1 MSNLRLAF
9 LLPLFAGLVA
19 CSSGDS
25 GGGDDPAPDPTP
37 GDGGTDQA
45 PIALDFTSEPSGN
58 PIEDLRWTY
67 KLSTSALLSQF
78 ITFELIN
85 APTGMK
91 IVTNDEGKPEVRWT
105 PTDEHGDEVTVTVRA
120 TYDDG
125 TDVLTR
131 EQTFVLQVEHV
142 NDKPLIISTAP
153 ASAILGGWFNY
164 QVEVADSDDENNG
177 TDITFSAS
185 LPFVL
190 EASRDKYKL
199 EVSPTGL
206 VSLFIPQD
214 FLNDIDTDKLGIEKV
229 LVVSVSVTDGE
240 EDWRSLLNVPS
251 RQQWNL
257 LVVDGNL
264 PPEIISEPV
273 TTATEDVQYQ
283 YRVQARDIAGQNDLG
298 FDIDD
303 DLSFTLTDAPQDMT
317 ISATGLIEWVPAK
330 QGAEP
335 YSENVTVMVT
345 DGGEDGAQPAIQSFI
360 IDVTPVN
367 DAPVLDGTPV
377 SFVDAGA
384 TYSYQLEVSDPDDEN
399 NGTDLNF
406 TLTSAPAG
414 MTVSETGLILWTPDV
429 QTGIFPVEVVVNDEG
444 EDGASLSWTVE
455 VRPTENAAPV
465 ISQDSAAIAT
475 SEDANGS
482 TLLTASDANGDSLNW
497 SISSEAGSG
506 TATVVDGTVSYTP
519 DLNFNGNDSF
529 TVEVTDGSLS
539 DTIVVDVSV
548 SAVNDKP
555 EIVSERPTTA
565 TRGAW
570 FEYQIEV
577 NDPDDENNG
586 SDLIFT
592 ASLPLVSNANKEQ
605 YSLTVSN
612 DGLVRLFVPSSYSF
626 NILQVRVVVTDGEE
640 DWKTAFVTAPSQS
653 WALTIVEVN
662 TNTAPVITSSPVT
675 VATEDALYNYQVVAE
690 DNVGETEA
698 GDPIPD
704 ELTYSL
710 VDAPEGMTISD
721 IGLIEWTPTENGPE
735 SYSVDVTVGVADGGE
750 NDVEP
755 VEQAFSI
762 DVTPVNDAPSID
774 VTPLGL
780 AVVGEAY
787 SYQLQVTDVDDANNG
802 TDLTFSL
809 LSAPVGMTVSSTG
822 LIEWTPNIVN
832 TSVSAEVQV
841 ADNGEDGAAPASV
854 SWTINVRPDNY
865 APEITQG
872 ESVELTTNEDTLVS
886 TTLSATDADLDDLA
900 WSVLTAATNGV
911 ASVNTQGVVEYTP
924 NSDFNSTD
932 TFEITVTD
940 GSLSDAIEVNVT
952 VNAVND
958 APVIISEAVTA
969 ATEAQNY
976 TYTATATDV
985 ENDVLVWSLAASPEG
1000 MTIDSAS
1007 GEISW
1012 TPAGDNA
1019 SEAITVVVDDGT
1031 DTTEQ
1036 SFVVA
1041 VSLIND
1047 APVITEGDSIE
1058 LSANE
1063 ETATTLELNATDIDS
1078 PAANL
1083 VWSIETQASSGVA
1096 VISGSGETQVATYT
1110 PSADFT
1116 GSDTFVVTITDGDL
1130 SDSITVNVTV
1140 ADINDAPVITE
1151 GTTVALVTTEDIAT
1165 NLTLNALDI
1174 DSDLANL
1181 SWSIMTAAAN
1191 GTAEA
1196 SGSGA
1201 SQAVSYSPALNFF
1214 GNDSFVVQV
1223 SDGELFDTILVTVS
1237 VGAVNDAPVITSTE
1251 VVTATEDT
1259 AYIYPVLVNDVD
1271 SEEFVFS
1278 LSDKPEGMTIDETSG
1293 VIRWTPLDG
1302 VTLANVTIDVSD
1314 GLASGFQTFIINVTP
1329 VNDAPEITSGAV
1341 TSATEGELYTYA
1353 PTATDIDSEVLS
1365 WSLSQKPDSM
1375 VIDVETGVISWT
1387 PANGVTSA
1395 VITLVVSDGEL
1406 SVTQMFTITVGGVND
1421 APVITEG
1428 ATTAISTSEDT
1439 AQTLILNATDADN
1452 SAAELTWSILT
1463 PATKGVAEV
1472 SGTGNSQ
1479 TVTYTPTADL
1489 NGSDSFTVQV
1499 FDGLATDTILVN
1511 VAVAEV
1517 NDAPLITSNAIVSA
1531 IEDTVYTY
1539 AVIASDADGD
1549 TLAYELAQAPEG
1561 MSIDANGVIN
1571 WIPANG
1577 VTTAE
1582 VEVNV
1587 SDASET
1593 ATQSFTINVSATN
1606 DAPVFTSEPVTT
1618 ATEDQTYNY
1627 TAVATDADGNVLNY
1641 NLIDF
1646 PAGMA
1651 INTASGVITWT
1662 PADGVSSATIT
1673 VTASDGIETVEQSF
1687 TVNVTPVNDA
1697 PIISE
1702 GESADLTTL
1711 EDTEGSITLNATDID
1726 SATLTWSI
1734 ETAANDGEAVV
1745 SGTGESQTVSYI
1757 PNADFNGVDT
1767 FVVEVSD
1774 GTDSDLIT
1782 VNVTVDEA
1790 NDAPIITSDAVTTAT
1805 EDEAYSYTVTA
1816 TDIDEDTLTFSLVSV
1831 LEGMNIDADTGVI
1844 TWTPANGVTSESVT
1858 VEVTDTQLTDTQTF
1872 TIEVTAVND
1881 APEITS
1887 TPVTVATE
1895 EVEYTYT
1902 VVADDIDGDTLE
1914 FSLTASPEG
1923 MVIDS
1928 VTGVITWTPANGVTL
1943 EDVTVEV
1950 TDGSE
1955 TVSQSF
1961 AITVSGVN
1969 DAPVIT
1975 EETASITTA
1984 EDTEGTV
1991 TLNATDVDGD
2001 TINWSISG
2009 PAANGVA
2016 TVSGSGTSQVIRYTP
2031 NADFNGVDTFTVE
2044 ITDGPATD
2052 SIDVSVT
2059 VSAVNDSPVFANAA
2073 STSAVEGSLYQYTPV
2088 VTDVDDVKNGTDLTF
2103 TLVTGPEGM
2112 TVSATGVVAWTPPN
2126 GVSEAN
2132 VTLQVADGGED
2143 ASIADSQSW
2152 TIVVGDVNDA
2162 PSITSSA
2169 PTTATEDVQYQYQ
2182 VQVTDPDDANNGTDL
2197 TFTLTSAPDGMTVSS
2212 MGLIQWTPENL
2223 VTTAQVEVQVADGGE
2238 SGVLPVTQSWTITVA
2253 QVNDA
2258 PEIASDAITSA
2269 TEDEAYTYAV
2279 VATDID
2285 GDSLSFSLDVAPQG
2299 MVISTDGVIT
2309 WTPANG
2315 VDIESVIVAVFDGTV
2330 STTQEFVIDVSAV
2343 NDAPVITSAANES
2356 ATEDETYSYVV
2367 TAEDI
2372 DGDDLT
2378 FSLTTKPAGMTIDAN
2393 SGVISWT
2400 PANNVS
2406 SEMVTVQVSDGVL
2419 TASQTFTIEVTAVN
2433 DAPEIT
2439 SSPVTVA
2446 TEDTEYNYTVVAA
2459 DVDSDSLTFSLTE
2472 FPEGMVIDAA
2482 TGVISWTPENG
2493 VTEETVTV
2501 EVTDNIEIASQTFV
2515 IIVSATNDAP
2525 EITEGETATLT
2536 TVEDI
2541 ATSLTLNATD
2551 IDGDDL
2557 SWLIS
2562 SAATNGEAV
2571 VSGTGISQTIE
2582 YTPIANFNGPDSFT
2596 VQVSD
2601 GVASDT
2607 ILVSVTVEAVNDAP
2621 VITSAPI
2628 TGATEG
2634 LEYTYTVQAD
2644 DVDTD
2649 TLRFSLNA
2657 SPEGMTI
2664 HPASGVITWT
2674 PANDVEEGVVTVE
2687 VTDSQIAVTQ
2697 EFTITVRAVND
2708 APAIDSAPITVATED
2723 EAYSYTVTA
2732 TDIDGDTLAY
2742 SLTTFPAGMA
2752 IDAATGVISWTP
2764 ANGVTSESV
2773 TVEVTDGQ
2781 VTDSQ
2786 TFTILVTAVNDA
2798 PEITEVS
2805 ATIDTDE
2812 DNTGSV
2818 TLNATDVDGDTITW
2832 SIIANGTNG
2841 SAVVNGTGASQTVN
2855 YTPNANF
2862 NGSDSFTV
2870 QVSDNQATDTLV
2882 VNVTVVAA
2890 NDAPEVTSTAVT
2902 TATED
2907 EAYGYTVTASDVDGD
2922 TLEFSLTVA
2931 PEGMSIDSA
2940 SGAITWTP
2948 ANGVT
2953 TELVTVQ
2960 VSDSQA
2966 TATQTFTINVT
2977 PVNDAPTITSSPIT
2991 GATEAVEYTYTVV
3004 ANDIDGDSLTFS
3016 LSANPAG
3023 MVIDSASGV
3032 ITWTPANGVDEGVV
3046 TVEVSDGQ
3054 ATATQ
3059 SFTITVGAVNDAPVI
3074 TEGNLTRI
3082 ATGEDTDVDVTLNVT
3097 DADGDVITWI
3107 ISGAASNGSAT
3118 VSGTGTSQTVNYTPN
3133 TNFNGS
3139 DSFTVQVSDGVLTD
3153 TILVEVTVISV
3164 ADAPVITEGETS
3176 AQSTNEDT
3184 SSAFALNATDV
3195 DGGTLTWTISSAA
3208 SNGVATVSG
3217 TGVSQTVNYVPD
3229 ANFHGTDTFVVQI
3242 SDGFLTD
3249 SITIT
3254 MTVVAV
3260 NDLPV
3265 ITSEAVTTATEGQ
3278 VYTYL
3283 PAATDVENDTLTW
3296 NVGTAPASMNVNST
3310 TGELTWT
3317 PANGDAS
3324 APVTLIVNDGTGSV
3338 TQSFTITVTAVND
3351 APVITEGESTTVTMD
3366 EDATPQAF
3374 SLVLNAADADNAAS
3388 ELTWS
3393 IGSAATN
3400 GSATVSGTGTSKVV
3414 NYTPDADFNGADSF
3428 TVNVSD
3434 ATASDTITVNVTV
3447 DAANDAPAI
3456 TETSAAI
3463 TTDEDVAGSVTLNA
3477 TDIDTDA
3484 ASITWTILTQATNG
3498 TASVSASNTGASM
3511 LVIYAPNANT
3521 NGADSFV
3528 VQISDGTLTDTI
3540 TVDVTVNPVDDAP
3553 AIAQGDSVA
3562 LTTNENT
3569 VGSVALNGVDI
3580 DTDAASLAW
3589 TVSTLAT
3596 NGVANVTSTGANVSA
3611 SYTPNTD
3618 FSGNDSFV
3626 VELSDGTST
3635 DTITVNVTVNSVNA
3649 APVIT
3654 NGATA
3659 TMTTDEDNQVTLS
3672 LAATDSDGD
3681 SLTWSISSGAS
3692 QGGVAVDANGLVTY
3706 VPALDIN
3713 GTDNFTVQ
3721 VSDSVLTDSIDV
3733 TVTIN
3738 AVNDVPVITEG
3749 ATSTLNVNE
3758 DETGSLTFNA
3768 TDADNDSL
3776 TWSLSS
3782 GALNGIVTRNGSEFS
3797 YTPNIDF
3804 NGSDSFTVA
3813 VSDDTVSV
3821 TNVVTV
3827 TVAAVN
3833 DAPSVTSTAVTDATE
3848 NQVYAY
3854 DVAASDVEGDAFTF
3868 ALTTSPSGMQIDVN
3882 TGEIRWI
3889 PSAAGTETVVV
3900 SVSDASATGTQT
3912 FDIVV
3917 AAEPAVAGRA
3927 VKGVL
3932 ANALVEA
3939 FVYDSYDTDTR
3950 DHVWSTLGTTTTDAN
3965 GYFGFDLGTQTKPVR
3980 IRVTTNASTTMVCD
3994 APSGCLLSPPAIF
4007 GESGAPA
4014 EGMILDT
4021 IVSGSDFAGAVAVT
4035 PMTHMAAT
4043 WLQAFPQALDDNN
4056 VLLGHRRL
4064 AKLFGFN
4071 DETYVNQRAIDLT
4084 DSFEVSQAL
4093 NDDEDR
4099 VRHAIFAAS
4108 LQETAVVAGLS
4119 IDSVA
4124 ENVGLIFGLLGGQ
4137 MPLKSGVIDVSTLN
4151 LVDES
4156 QGLDE
4161 NGDPILFTEISYTGF
4176 DTFIANAKTVGES
4189 INDGSLTTMING
4201 FDVLVT
4207 DWTPELADPS
4217 DCLVID
4223 DADLDRSACR
4233 NITTIGEATGFDQAN
4248 FDRAVAP
4255 IDVVGEYLDSAK
4267 AAESGIDQV
4276 NRDLGWLY
4284 VTTDD
4289 QTNTANMVSA
4299 FSEVLGYGVTTAVC
4313 VPQLNTFPYL
4323 ACDNPVPSET
4333 FTDISPTITKDNRF
4347 TNRCSLSDDES
4358 CELRVTGQAQ
4368 GLTFNVTAVIPD
4380 IRYLLGGDGG
4390 FSPDNGLNMCY
4401 TGTISN
4407 ATAQLTFDDFCLKL
4421 DVSGSKAELLDTFSD
4436 FSVFD
4441 YANTNKLTPALDAL
4455 VAEINLEASFHNGL
4469 TLTSVKDDSIVF
4481 NMSNLDMGFILDREV
4496 INGTK
4501 VGPIFNIYAKTLSR
4515 TNPAGETLNSISGKD
4530 LFRLDINNDVS
4541 VLTSAKV
4548 ENNIGLP
4555 PVVTENN
4562 IRIEGLGPLVNVL
4575 KDYALGL
4582 VSFTEDPDAEP
4593 GTTPPVVTAEQWEQI
4608 LAEVEAGLVY
4618 GGTITSTIQENVVDE
4633 SGSNV
4638 FQTYVVELTSD
4649 GSLFVSNLNDNAELN
4664 SETAAMQIY
4673 LSGATGYIYAG
4684 ETLVAT
4690 AHLGNSQD
4698 GMLLSFADG
4707 TQRSYTNANPS
4718 ATSQLDSFLDFITI
4732 LFPSA
4737 DEGATTN

>member
-1 MSNLRLAF
+1 

-25 GGGDDPAPDPTP
+25 GGGDDTNPDTNP

-58 PIEDLRWTY
+58 PIEDLQWTY
-67 KLSTSALLSQF
+67 ELSTSALLSQF

-85 APTGMK
+85 APTGME

-105 PTDEHGDEVTVTVRA
+105 ATDEHGDEVNVTIRA

-125 TDVLTR
+125 TNVLTR

-142 NDKPLIISTAP
+142 NDKPEIVSEAPLTAVKGSTF
-153 ASAILGGWFNY
+153 SY
-164 QVEVADSDDENNG
+164 QLEVNDPDDANNG
-177 TDITFSAS
+177 VDLTYTVK
-185 LPFVL
+185 LPFVTSVTP
-190 EASRDKYKL
+190 EEYG
-199 EVSPTGL
+199 VTISPTGL
-206 VSLFIPQD
+206 LQWQVPED
-214 FLNDIDTDKLGIEKV
+214 PTYFLRTPGLRII
-229 LVVSVSVTDGE
+229 VSVTDGE
-240 EDWRSLLNVPS
+240 ENWNEFGLTAAPDQR
-251 RQQWNL
+251 WNL
-257 LVVDGNL
+257 RVVDENTAPEFITTEL
-264 PPEIISEPV
+264 PNAI
-273 TTATEDVQYQ
+273 EDV
-283 YRVQARDIAGQNDLG
+283 
-298 FDIDD
+298 
-303 DLSFTLTDAPQDMT
+303 
-317 ISATGLIEWVPAK
+317 
-330 QGAEP
+330 
-335 YSENVTVMVT
+335 
-345 DGGEDGAQPAIQSFI
+345 
-360 IDVTPVN
+360 
-367 DAPVLDGTPV
+367 
-377 SFVDAGA
+377 
-384 TYSYQLEVSDPDDEN
+384 TY
-399 NGTDLNF
+399 
-406 TLTSAPAG
+406 TS
-414 MTVSETGLILWTPDV
+414 V
-429 QTGIFPVEVVVNDEG
+429 
-444 EDGASLSWTVE
+444 
-455 VRPTENAAPV
+455 
-465 ISQDSAAIAT
+465 
-475 SEDANGS
+475 
-482 TLLTASDANGDSLNW
+482 
-497 SISSEAGSG
+497 
-506 TATVVDGTVSYTP
+506 
-519 DLNFNGNDSF
+519 
-529 TVEVTDGSLS
+529 
-539 DTIVVDVSV
+539 
-548 SAVNDKP
+548 
-555 EIVSERPTTA
+555 
-565 TRGAW
+565 
-570 FEYQIEV
+570 IEV
-577 NDPDDENNG
+577 NDPAGVDGLDDEGNPVQ
-586 SDLIFT
+586 DE
-592 ASLPLVSNANKEQ
+592 VSFE
-605 YSLTVSN
+605 
-612 DGLVRLFVPSSYSF
+612 
-626 NILQVRVVVTDGEE
+626 
-640 DWKTAFVTAPSQS
+640 
-653 WALTIVEVN
+653 
-662 TNTAPVITSSPVT
+662 
-675 VATEDALYNYQVVAE
+675 
-690 DNVGETEA
+690 
-698 GDPIPD
+698 
-704 ELTYSL
+704 L
-710 VDAPEGMTISD
+710 VDAPRGMEINASTGEIS
-721 IGLIEWTPTENGPE
+721 WTPQENGPDA
-735 SYSVDVTVGVADGGE
+735 YTVTFDVVATDGLE

-774 VTPLGL
+774 GEELPNA
-780 AVVGEAY
+780 AVIGEVY
-787 SYQLQVTDVDDANNG
+787 SHQLSVTDDDDTNNG
-802 TDLTFSL
+802 TDLTFTL
-809 LSAPVGMTVSSTG
+809 ASAPEGMTVSSTG
-822 LIEWTPNIVN
+822 LIEWTPTVGDV
-832 TSVSAEVQV
+832 TVPVEVQV
-841 ADNGEDGAAPASV
+841 ADGGEDSAAVATV
-854 SWTINVRPDNY
+854 AWDIAVRLDNY
-865 APEITQG
+865 APQISQG
-872 ESVELTTNEDTLVS
+872 ELFELTTNEDTLVS
-886 TTLSATDADLDDLA
+886 TTLSATDADLDVLA

-911 ASVNTQGVVEYTP
+911 ASVNSQGVVEYTP

-1302 VTLANVTIDVSD
+1302 ATLANVTIDVSD

-1365 WSLSQKPDSM
+1365 WSLSQKPASM

-1387 PANGVTSA
+1387 PANAVTSA
-1395 VITLVVSDGEL
+1395 AITLVVSDGEL
-1406 SVTQMFTITVGGVND
+1406 NDTQMFPITVGGVND

-1428 ATTAISTSEDT
+1428 ETASISTAEDT

-1499 FDGLATDTILVN
+1499 LDGLATDTILVN

-1517 NDAPLITSNAIVSA
+1517 NDAPLITSDAVTAA
-1531 IEDTVYTY
+1531 IEDIAYTY
-1539 AVIASDADGD
+1539 AVIASDVDGD
-1549 TLAYELAQAPEG
+1549 ALAYELVQAPEG
-1561 MSIDANGVIN
+1561 MSIDANGVIS
-1571 WIPANG
+1571 WTPANG
-1577 VTTAE
+1577 VITAD
-1582 VEVNV
+1582 VEVSV
-1587 SDASET
+1587 ADASET
-1593 ATQSFTINVSATN
+1593 VSQSFTINVSATN
-1606 DAPVFTSEPVTT
+1606 DAPVFTSVPVTT
-1618 ATEDQTYNY
+1618 ATEDEIYTY
-1627 TAVATDADGNVLNY
+1627 TAAATDADGNTLVYGLSVAP
-1641 NLIDF
+1641 LGMTIDS
-1646 PAGMA
+1646 
-1651 INTASGVITWT
+1651 TSGVINWT

-1687 TVNVTPVNDA
+1687 TVIVTPVNDA
-1697 PIISE
+1697 PEITE
-1702 GESADLTTL
+1702 GESADLTTT

-1726 SATLTWSI
+1726 STTLTWSI
-1734 ETAANDGEAVV
+1734 ATVANDGVTLV
-1745 SGTGESQTVSYI
+1745 SGTGASQTVSYT

-1774 GTDSDLIT
+1774 GADSDLIT
-1782 VNVTVDEA
+1782 VNVTVDAA
-1790 NDAPIITSDAVTTAT
+1790 NDAPIITSEAVTTAT

-1816 TDIDEDTLTFSLVSV
+1816 TDVDEDTLTFSLVSV
-1831 LEGMNIDADTGVI
+1831 VEGMNIDADTGVI

-1858 VEVTDTQLTDTQTF
+1858 VEVTDAQLTDTQTF

-1914 FSLTASPEG
+1914 FSLTANPEG
-1923 MVIDS
+1923 MVINS
-1928 VTGVITWTPANGVTL
+1928 TSGTITWTPANNVDEGV
-1943 EDVTVEV
+1943 VTVEV
-1950 TDGSE
+1950 TDGQA
-1955 TVSQSF
+1955 TDTQSF
-1961 AITVSGVN
+1961 TITVSGVN

-1984 EDTEGTV
+1984 EDTQGSV
-1991 TLNATDVDGD
+1991 TLNATDIDGD

-2009 PAANGVA
+2009 LATNGVA
-2016 TVSGSGTSQVIRYTP
+2016 AVSGSGTSQVVSYTP

-2044 ITDGPATD
+2044 ISDGVATD
-2052 SIDVSVT
+2052 SIEVAVT
-2059 VSAVNDSPVFANAA
+2059 VNAVNDSPVFANAA

-2088 VTDVDDVKNGTDLTF
+2088 VTDVDDANNGTDLTF
-2103 TLVTGPEGM
+2103 TLVAGPEGM
-2112 TVSATGVVAWTPPN
+2112 TVSPTGVVSWTPPN
-2126 GVSEAN
+2126 GVPEAN

-2152 TIVVGDVNDA
+2152 TISVGDVNDA
-2162 PSITSSA
+2162 PVITSSA
-2169 PTTATEDVQYQYQ
+2169 LTTATEDVQYQYQ
-2182 VQVTDPDDANNGTDL
+2182 VQVTDPDDTNNGTDL
-2197 TFTLTSAPDGMTVSS
+2197 TFTLVAAPEGMTVSA
-2212 MGLIQWTPENL
+2212 MGLIQWTPENNVFSAD
-2223 VTTAQVEVQVADGGE
+2223 VTVQVADGGE
-2238 SGVLPVTQSWTITVA
+2238 SGALPATQSWTIAVTA
-2253 QVNDA
+2253 VNDA
-2258 PEIASDAITSA
+2258 PEITSAAVTTA
-2269 TEDEAYTYAV
+2269 TEDEAYSYTV
-2279 VATDID
+2279 TATDVDID
-2285 GDSLSFSLDVAPQG
+2285 TVLTFSLTTAPEG
-2299 MVISTDGVIT
+2299 MVINSATGQIT
-2309 WTPANG
+2309 WTPGNN
-2315 VDIESVIVAVFDGTV
+2315 VTSENVVVQV
-2330 STTQEFVIDVSAV
+2330 SDSEATDVQAFTINVTAV
-2343 NDAPVITSAANES
+2343 NDAPTITSQAITT
-2356 ATEDETYSYVV
+2356 ATEDEAYSYVV

-2372 DGDDLT
+2372 DGDNLT
-2378 FSLTTKPAGMTIDAN
+2378 FSLTTKPSGMTINAN
-2393 SGVISWT
+2393 TGAISWT
-2400 PANNVS
+2400 PANNVT
-2406 SEMVTVQVSDGVL
+2406 SEIVTVQVSDGTL
-2419 TASQTFTIEVTAVN
+2419 TASQTFTITVTAVNDAPEIISTPLTGALEDTLYTYDVNATDIDGDTLNYSLTVSPDGMVIDESTGVITWTPANGVESEPVTVEVTDGQLAVTQSFTITIGATNDAPVITEGETAVLAVVEDTPATITLNAVDIDGDDINWSILTAANNGTALVSGNGTSKIIEYTPVANFNGTDSFVVQVSDGTAIDTILVNVTVEAVNDLPIITSQVVRVATEDVLYTYQVVASDVDGDELIYSLASGPETMTMTPSGLVTWTPEQGTTFAEATFTVSDGIVTTFQSARINVTAVNDAPVIDSTPITVATEDEAYSYTVTATDVDGDILAYSLVESPQGMNIDTATGVITWTPVNGVIAENVTVIVTDGRANDTQTFTIDVTAVN

-2439 SSPVTVA
+2439 SSPLTGA
-2446 TEDTEYNYTVVAA
+2446 LEDTLYTY
-2459 DVDSDSLTFSLTE
+2459 DV
-2472 FPEGMVIDAA
+2472 
-2482 TGVISWTPENG
+2482 
-2493 VTEETVTV
+2493 
-2501 EVTDNIEIASQTFV
+2501 
-2515 IIVSATNDAP
+2515 
-2525 EITEGETATLT
+2525 
-2536 TVEDI
+2536 
-2541 ATSLTLNATD
+2541 NATD
-2551 IDGDDL
+2551 IDGDTL
-2557 SWLIS
+2557 SYSLTVSPDGMVIAESTGVITWTPANGVTSEPVVVAVTDSQLTATQSFTITVG
-2562 SAATNGEAV
+2562 ATNDAPVITDVAPTLTTLEDTLGSVTLNANDIDGDQLTWSVSVAASNGTAV
-2571 VSGTGISQTIE
+2571 VSGNGDSQTAT
-2582 YTPIANFNGPDSFT
+2582 YTPNADFNGSDSFT

-2601 GVASDT
+2601 GTATDT
-2607 ILVSVTVEAVNDAP
+2607 VVVNVTVDAANDAPVVTSTAVTSATEDTQYTYTVTATDVDGDTLAYALSVAPEGMTIDATTGVITWIPANGVDQANVTVDVSDASETVTQSFTITVAATNDAP
-2621 VITSAPI
+2621 VIES
-2628 TGATEG
+2628 
-2634 LEYTYTVQAD
+2634 
-2644 DVDTD
+2644 
-2649 TLRFSLNA
+2649 
-2657 SPEGMTI
+2657 
-2664 HPASGVITWT
+2664 T
-2674 PANDVEEGVVTVE
+2674 PV
-2687 VTDSQIAVTQ
+2687 
-2697 EFTITVRAVND
+2697 
-2708 APAIDSAPITVATED
+2708 TVATED

-2742 SLTTFPAGMA
+2742 SLTSFPAGMT
-2752 IDAATGVISWTP
+2752 INAATGVISWTP
-2764 ANGVTSESV
+2764 ANGVVEESV
-2773 TVEVTDGQ
+2773 TVEVTDTQ
-2781 VTDSQ
+2781 LTDTQ
-2786 TFTILVTAVNDA
+2786 TFTIAVTPVNDA
-2798 PEITEVS
+2798 PEITEES

-2832 SIIANGTNG
+2832 SIAANGTNG
-2841 SAVVNGTGASQTVN
+2841 SAVVSGTGASQTIN

-2862 NGSDSFTV
+2862 NGADSFTV

-2882 VNVTVVAA
+2882 VNVTVNAA

-2922 TLEFSLTVA
+2922 TLEFSLTDS

-3032 ITWTPANGVDEGVV
+3032 ITWTPANGVDQGVV
-3046 TVEVSDGQ
+3046 TVDVFDGTETVSQ
-3054 ATATQ
+3054 T
-3059 SFTITVGAVNDAPVI
+3059 FTITVGAVNDAPVI
-3074 TEGNLTRI
+3074 TEGATTSLATDEDTVANLT
-3082 ATGEDTDVDVTLNVT
+3082 LNAT
-3097 DADGDVITWI
+3097 DADGDAITWI

-3184 SSAFALNATDV
+3184 SSAFAFNATDV

-3208 SNGVATVSG
+3208 INGVATVSG

-3249 SITIT
+3249 SITVT

-3374 SLVLNAADADNAAS
+3374 SLVLNATDVDNAAS

-3393 IGSAATN
+3393 IASAATN

-3414 NYTPDADFNGADSF
+3414 NYTPNADFNGADSF

-3447 DAANDAPAI
+3447 EAVNDAPAI
-3456 TETSAAI
+3456 TEATATI
-3463 TTDEDVAGSVTLNA
+3463 VTDEDVAGNVTLNA

-3484 ASITWTILTQATNG
+3484 ANITWTILTQASSG
-3498 TASVSASNTGASM
+3498 TASVNAVNTGASM
-3511 LVIYAPNANT
+3511 LVTYAPNANT

-3528 VQISDGTLTDTI
+3528 VQISDGELTDTI

-3553 AIAQGDSVA
+3553 AIAQGSSIN
-3562 LTTNENT
+3562 LTTDENT
-3569 VGSVALNGVDI
+3569 EGSVSLNGVDV
-3580 DTDAASLAW
+3580 DTDAANLSWSVTTA
-3589 TVSTLAT
+3589 AT
-3596 NGVANVTSTGANVSA
+3596 NGVANVTSTGTNVSA

-3635 DTITVNVTVNSVNA
+3635 NTITVNVTVNSVNA

-3654 NGATA
+3654 NGATE
-3659 TMTTDEDNQVTLS
+3659 TMITDEDTTVTLS

-3706 VPALDIN
+3706 VPALDTN

-3721 VSDSVLTDSIDV
+3721 VSDSVLTDTIDV

-3738 AVNDVPVITEG
+3738 PVNDVPVITEG
-3749 ATSTLNVNE
+3749 ATSTLNINE

-3782 GALNGIVTRNGSEFS
+3782 GALSGIVTRNGSEFS

-3804 NGSDSFTVA
+3804 SGSDSFTVA
-3813 VSDDTVSV
+3813 VSDGTVSV

-3900 SVSDASATGTQT
+3900 SVSDGSATGTQT

-4021 IVSGSDFAGAVAVT
+4021 IVSGSDFAGAIAVT

-4124 ENVGLIFGLLGGQ
+4124 DNVGLIFGLLGGQ

-4201 FDVLVT
+4201 FDALVT

-4217 DCLVID
+4217 VCLIIGD
-4223 DADLDRSACR
+4223 EDLDRSACR
-4233 NITTIGEATGFDQAN
+4233 NVTTIAEATGFDQDN

-4255 IDVVGEYLDSAK
+4255 IDVVGAYLDSAK

-4289 QTNTANMVSA
+4289 QTNTANMVEA
-4299 FSEVLGYGVTTAVC
+4299 LTTVIGFGTQTALC
-4313 VPQLNTFPYL
+4313 VPQINAIISVSCTV
-4323 ACDNPVPSET
+4323 DVPAAYEGVNAT
-4333 FTDISPTITKDNRF
+4333 ISDCTGRRGDDECLLTITGEANGQTYDL
-4347 TNRCSLSDDES
+4347 TSD
-4358 CELRVTGQAQ
+4358 V
-4368 GLTFNVTAVIPD
+4368 PD
-4380 IRYLLGGDGG
+4380 IRGLLGGKRRVFGANYD
-4390 FSPDNGLNMCY
+4390 FTAAPLDICF
-4401 TGTISN
+4401 TGNISN
-4407 ATAQLTFDDFCLKL
+4407 DTSVLELNNFCLTL
-4421 DVSGSKAELLDTFSD
+4421 DVSESPSDVLATFADMTELEYAGSQLD
-4436 FSVFD
+4436 
-4441 YANTNKLTPALDAL
+4441 PALDAL
-4455 VAEINLEASFHNGL
+4455 IAVIKLEVGISGVM
-4469 TLTSVKDDSIVF
+4469 TIKDPDDSSLAF
-4481 NMSNLDMGFILDREV
+4481 SMSNMDMGFIFDREV
-4496 INGTK
+4496 INGAK
-4501 VGPIFNIYAKTLSR
+4501 VGPIFNIFAKTLSR
-4515 TNPAGETLNSISGKD
+4515 TNPAGETLNSIGGKD

-4555 PVVTENN
+4555 PVVTESN
-4562 IRIEGLGPLVNVL
+4562 IRIEGLGPLVDVL
-4575 KDYALGL
+4575 KDFALGL
-4582 VSFTEDPDAEP
+4582 VSFSENPDDA
-4593 GTTPPVVTAEQWEQI
+4593 TAPPVVTAEQWEQI
-4608 LAEVEAGLVY
+4608 IAEVEAGLVY

-4732 LFPSA
+4732 LFPPA
-4737 DEGATTN
+4737 EEPVQ

>member
-25 GGGDDPAPDPTP
+25 GGDGPGNPDPVDGG
-37 GDGGTDQA
+37 GDGQA
-45 PIALDFTSEPSGN
+45 PIALDFTSDPQANGN
-58 PIEDLRWTY
+58 PIEDIRWIYQIETN
-67 KLSTSALLSQF
+67 LVPSDDL
-78 ITFELIN
+78 TFRLVSGPN
-85 APTGMK
+85 GMEVSPDGR
-91 IVTNDEGKPEVRWT
+91 VTWT
-105 PTDEHGDEVTVTVRA
+105 PTDEHGSEENA
-120 TYDDG
+120 TLEAIYDDG
-125 TDVLTR
+125 SDRLVRQQEFSLT
-131 EQTFVLQVEHV
+131 VIHV
-142 NDKPLIISTAP
+142 NDRPQIVSVAP
-153 ASAILGGWFNY
+153 TSAVIGTWMQY
-164 QVEVADSDDENNG
+164 QIDVLDPDDENNG
-177 TDITFSAS
+177 TDITFTATLPLVSES
-185 LPFVL
+185 LDQFQI
-190 EASRDKYKL
+190 S
-199 EVSPTGL
+199 VSDRGL
-206 VSLFIPQD
+206 VRLFASADYAQNYETV
-214 FLNDIDTDKLGIEKV
+214 F
-229 LVVSVSVTDGE
+229 VSVTAADGG
-240 EDWRSLLNVPS
+240 EDLSIR
-251 RQQWNL
+251 
-257 LVVDGNL
+257 
-264 PPEIISEPV
+264 
-273 TTATEDVQYQ
+273 TVQ
-283 YRVQARDIAGQNDLG
+283 
-298 FDIDD
+298 
-303 DLSFTLTDAPQDMT
+303 SFTLKLVEGNVAPVITSSAVTAAIEDSLYTYQVEAYDPVFTNRGATVSKDDLTYSLSVSPEGMT
-317 ISATGLIEWVPAK
+317 INGSGLIEWTPTE

-335 YSENVTVMVT
+335 YSENVTVIVA
-345 DGGEDGAQPAIQSFI
+345 DDGEDGAQPAIQSFI

-455 VRPTENAAPV
+455 VRLTENAAPV
-465 ISQDSAAIAT
+465 ISQDIATIAT
-475 SEDANGS
+475 SEDIDGS
-482 TLLTASDANGDSLNW
+482 ILLAASDANGDSLNW
-497 SISSEAGSG
+497 SISSEASSG

-640 DWKTAFVTAPSQS
+640 DWKTALVAAPSQS
-653 WALTIVEVN
+653 WALTIVEGN
-662 TNTAPVITSSPVT
+662 TNTAPVITSSPLA
-675 VATEDALYNYQVVAE
+675 VATEHALYNYQVVAE

-735 SYSVDVTVGVADGGE
+735 SYSVDVTVEVADGGE

-762 DVTPVNDAPSID
+762 DVTPVNDAP
-774 VTPLGL
+774 
-780 AVVGEAY
+780 
-787 SYQLQVTDVDDANNG
+787 
-802 TDLTFSL
+802 
-809 LSAPVGMTVSSTG
+809 
-822 LIEWTPNIVN
+822 
-832 TSVSAEVQV
+832 
-841 ADNGEDGAAPASV
+841 
-854 SWTINVRPDNY
+854 
-865 APEITQG
+865 
-872 ESVELTTNEDTLVS
+872 
-886 TTLSATDADLDDLA
+886 
-900 WSVLTAATNGV
+900 
-911 ASVNTQGVVEYTP
+911 
-924 NSDFNSTD
+924 
-932 TFEITVTD
+932 
-940 GSLSDAIEVNVT
+940 
-952 VNAVND
+952 
-958 APVIISEAVTA
+958 
-969 ATEAQNY
+969 
-976 TYTATATDV
+976 
-985 ENDVLVWSLAASPEG
+985 
-1000 MTIDSAS
+1000 
-1007 GEISW
+1007 
-1012 TPAGDNA
+1012 
-1019 SEAITVVVDDGT
+1019 
-1031 DTTEQ
+1031 
-1036 SFVVA
+1036 
-1041 VSLIND
+1041 
-1047 APVITEGDSIE
+1047 
-1058 LSANE
+1058 
-1063 ETATTLELNATDIDS
+1063 
-1078 PAANL
+1078 
-1083 VWSIETQASSGVA
+1083 
-1096 VISGSGETQVATYT
+1096 
-1110 PSADFT
+1110 
-1116 GSDTFVVTITDGDL
+1116 
-1130 SDSITVNVTV
+1130 
-1140 ADINDAPVITE
+1140 VITE
-1151 GTTVALVTTEDIAT
+1151 GTAAAMSTSEDSANT
-1165 NLTLNALDI
+1165 LTLNATDI

-1201 SQAVSYSPALNFF
+1201 SQTVTYSPALNFF

-1237 VGAVNDAPVITSTE
+1237 VGAVNDAPVIASTE

-1365 WSLSQKPDSM
+1365 WSLSQKPASM

-1479 TVTYTPTADL
+1479 TVTYTPTTDL

-1577 VTTAE
+1577 VTTAD

-1641 NLIDF
+1641 NLPVF
-1646 PAGMA
+1646 PAGMT
-1651 INTASGVITWT
+1651 IDSASGVISWT
-1662 PADGVSSATIT
+1662 PADGVSSATVT

-1790 NDAPIITSDAVTTAT
+1790 NDAPIITSDAVTIAT

-1816 TDIDEDTLTFSLVSV
+1816 TDIDEDALTFSLVSV
-1831 LEGMNIDADTGVI
+1831 VEGMNIDADTGVI
-1844 TWTPANGVTSESVT
+1844 TWTPVNGVTSESVT

-1895 EVEYTYT
+1895 EVDYTYT

-1923 MVIDS
+1923 MVIDP
-1928 VTGVITWTPANGVTL
+1928 VTGVITWTPANGVTQ
-1943 EDVTVEV
+1943 EDVIVEV

-1969 DAPVIT
+1969 DAPMIT

-2016 TVSGSGTSQVIRYTP
+2016 TVSGSGTSQVVSYTP
-2031 NADFNGVDTFTVE
+2031 NADFNGVDAFKVE
-2044 ITDGPATD
+2044 ITDSVATD

-2073 STSAVEGSLYQYTPV
+2073 STSAVEGSLYQYTPI
-2088 VTDVDDVKNGTDLTF
+2088 VTDVDDANNGTDLTF
-2103 TLVTGPEGM
+2103 TLVAGPEGM

-2126 GVSEAN
+2126 GVPEAN

-2182 VQVTDPDDANNGTDL
+2182 VQVTDPDDTNNGTDL
-2197 TFTLTSAPDGMTVSS
+2197 TFTLTSAPEGMTVST

-2393 SGVISWT
+2393 SGAISWT
-2400 PANNVS
+2400 PANNVT

-2493 VTEETVTV
+2493 VTEETVAV

-2536 TVEDI
+2536 TGEDI

-2571 VSGTGISQTIE
+2571 VSGTGTSQTIE

-2742 SLTTFPAGMA
+2742 SLTTFPAGMT

-2832 SIIANGTNG
+2832 SIAVNGTNG
-2841 SAVVNGTGASQTVN
+2841 SAVVNGTGASQTIN
-2855 YTPNANF
+2855 YTPNADF
-2862 NGSDSFTV
+2862 NGPDSFTV

-2882 VNVTVVAA
+2882 VNVTVNAA

-2922 TLEFSLTVA
+2922 TLEFSLTDS
-2931 PEGMSIDSA
+2931 PEGMNIDSA

-2960 VSDSQA
+2960 VSDTQA

-3032 ITWTPANGVDEGVV
+3032 ITWTPANGVDQGVV
-3046 TVEVSDGQ
+3046 TVDVFDGTETVSQ
-3054 ATATQ
+3054 T
-3059 SFTITVGAVNDAPVI
+3059 FTITVGAVNDAPVI
-3074 TEGNLTRI
+3074 TEGATTSLATDEDTAANLT
-3082 ATGEDTDVDVTLNVT
+3082 LNAT
-3097 DADGDVITWI
+3097 DADGDAITWS
-3107 ISGAASNGSAT
+3107 ISGLATNGAAI

-3176 AQSTNEDT
+3176 AQSTNEDS

-3249 SITIT
+3249 SITVT

-3278 VYTYL
+3278 VYIYL

-3374 SLVLNAADADNAAS
+3374 SLVLNAADADNVAS

-3393 IGSAATN
+3393 IASAATN

-3428 TVNVSD
+3428 TVSVSD
-3434 ATASDTITVNVTV
+3434 ATATDTITVNVAV
-3447 DAANDAPAI
+3447 EAANDAPAI
-3456 TETSAAI
+3456 TEATATI
-3463 TTDEDVAGSVTLNA
+3463 VTDEDVAGNVTLNA

-3484 ASITWTILTQATNG
+3484 ANITWTILNQASSG
-3498 TASVSASNTGASM
+3498 TASVNAVNTGASM
-3511 LVIYAPNANT
+3511 LVTYAPNANT

-3528 VQISDGTLTDTI
+3528 VQISDGELTDTI

-3553 AIAQGDSVA
+3553 AIAQGSSIN
-3562 LTTNENT
+3562 LTTDENT
-3569 VGSVALNGVDI
+3569 EGSVSLNGVDV
-3580 DTDAASLAW
+3580 DTDVANLSWSVTTA
-3589 TVSTLAT
+3589 AT

-3635 DTITVNVTVNSVNA
+3635 NTITVNVTVNSVNA

-3654 NGATA
+3654 NGATE
-3659 TMTTDEDNQVTLS
+3659 TMITDEDTTVTLS

-3706 VPALDIN
+3706 VPALDTN

-3721 VSDSVLTDSIDV
+3721 VSDSVLTDTIDV
-3733 TVTIN
+3733 SVTIN
-3738 AVNDVPVITEG
+3738 PVNDVPVITEG
-3749 ATSTLNVNE
+3749 ATSTLNINE

-3782 GALNGIVTRNGSEFS
+3782 GALNGIVTRNGSEFN

-3804 NGSDSFTVA
+3804 SGSDSFTVA

-3854 DVAASDVEGDAFTF
+3854 DVAASDAEGDAFTF

-3900 SVSDASATGTQT
+3900 SVSDGSATGTQT

-3917 AAEPAVAGRA
+3917 AVEPAVAGRA

>member
-1 MSNLRLAF
+1 

-25 GGGDDPAPDPTP
+25 GGGDDTNPDTNP

-58 PIEDLRWTY
+58 PIEDLQWTY
-67 KLSTSALLSQF
+67 ELSTSALLSQF

-85 APTGMK
+85 APKGME

-105 PTDEHGDEVTVTVRA
+105 ATDEHGDEVNVTIRA

-125 TDVLTR
+125 TNVLTR

-142 NDKPLIISTAP
+142 NDKPEIVSEAPLTAVKGSTF
-153 ASAILGGWFNY
+153 SY
-164 QVEVADSDDENNG
+164 QLEVNDPDDANNG
-177 TDITFSAS
+177 VDLTYTVK
-185 LPFVL
+185 LPFVTSVTP
-190 EASRDKYKL
+190 EEYG
-199 EVSPTGL
+199 VTISPTGL
-206 VSLFIPQD
+206 LQWQVPED
-214 FLNDIDTDKLGIEKV
+214 PTYFLRTPGLRII
-229 LVVSVSVTDGE
+229 VSVTDGE
-240 EDWRSLLNVPS
+240 ENWNEFGLTAAPDQR
-251 RQQWNL
+251 WNL
-257 LVVDGNL
+257 RVVDENTAPEFITTEL
-264 PPEIISEPV
+264 PNAI
-273 TTATEDVQYQ
+273 EDV
-283 YRVQARDIAGQNDLG
+283 
-298 FDIDD
+298 
-303 DLSFTLTDAPQDMT
+303 
-317 ISATGLIEWVPAK
+317 
-330 QGAEP
+330 
-335 YSENVTVMVT
+335 
-345 DGGEDGAQPAIQSFI
+345 
-360 IDVTPVN
+360 
-367 DAPVLDGTPV
+367 
-377 SFVDAGA
+377 
-384 TYSYQLEVSDPDDEN
+384 TY
-399 NGTDLNF
+399 
-406 TLTSAPAG
+406 TS
-414 MTVSETGLILWTPDV
+414 V
-429 QTGIFPVEVVVNDEG
+429 
-444 EDGASLSWTVE
+444 
-455 VRPTENAAPV
+455 
-465 ISQDSAAIAT
+465 
-475 SEDANGS
+475 
-482 TLLTASDANGDSLNW
+482 
-497 SISSEAGSG
+497 
-506 TATVVDGTVSYTP
+506 
-519 DLNFNGNDSF
+519 
-529 TVEVTDGSLS
+529 
-539 DTIVVDVSV
+539 
-548 SAVNDKP
+548 
-555 EIVSERPTTA
+555 
-565 TRGAW
+565 
-570 FEYQIEV
+570 IEV
-577 NDPDDENNG
+577 NDPAGVDGLDDEGNPVQ
-586 SDLIFT
+586 DE
-592 ASLPLVSNANKEQ
+592 VSFE
-605 YSLTVSN
+605 
-612 DGLVRLFVPSSYSF
+612 
-626 NILQVRVVVTDGEE
+626 
-640 DWKTAFVTAPSQS
+640 
-653 WALTIVEVN
+653 
-662 TNTAPVITSSPVT
+662 
-675 VATEDALYNYQVVAE
+675 
-690 DNVGETEA
+690 
-698 GDPIPD
+698 
-704 ELTYSL
+704 L
-710 VDAPEGMTISD
+710 VDAPRGMEINASTGEIS
-721 IGLIEWTPTENGPE
+721 WTPQENGPDA
-735 SYSVDVTVGVADGGE
+735 YTVTFDVVATDGLE

-774 VTPLGL
+774 GEELPNA
-780 AVVGEAY
+780 AVIGEVY
-787 SYQLQVTDVDDANNG
+787 SHQLSVTDDDDTNNG
-802 TDLTFSL
+802 TDLTFTL
-809 LSAPVGMTVSSTG
+809 ASAPEGMTVSSTG
-822 LIEWTPNIVN
+822 LIEWTPTVGDV
-832 TSVSAEVQV
+832 TVPVEVQV
-841 ADNGEDGAAPASV
+841 ADGGEDSAAVATV
-854 SWTINVRPDNY
+854 AWDIAVRLDNY
-865 APEITQG
+865 APQISQG
-872 ESVELTTNEDTLVS
+872 ELFELTTNEDTLVS
-886 TTLSATDADLDDLA
+886 TTLSATDADLDTLA

-911 ASVNTQGVVEYTP
+911 ASVNSQGVVEYTS
-924 NSDFNSTD
+924 NADFNGSD
-932 TFEITVTD
+932 SFEVTVTD
-940 GSLSDAIEVNVT
+940 GSLSDSITVNVT
-952 VNAVND
+952 INAVND
-958 APVIISEAVTA
+958 APVITSEAVTV
-969 ATEAQNY
+969 ATEAQTY

-985 ENDVLVWSLAASPEG
+985 ENDVLVWSLTASPEG

-1058 LSANE
+1058 LSVNE

-1083 VWSIETQASSGVA
+1083 VWSIETQAGNGVA
-1096 VISGSGETQVATYT
+1096 TISGSGETQVATYT

-1116 GSDTFVVTITDGDL
+1116 GSDTFVVTVTDGDL

-1140 ADINDAPVITE
+1140 ADVNDAPVITE
-1151 GTTVALVTTEDIAT
+1151 GTAAAMSTSEDTANT
-1165 NLTLNALDI
+1165 LTLNATDI
-1174 DSDLANL
+1174 DTDPANL
-1181 SWSIMTAAAN
+1181 SWTIATPAAN
-1191 GTAEA
+1191 GTAEV
-1196 SGSGA
+1196 SGTGA
-1201 SQAVSYSPALNFF
+1201 SQTITYTPSLNFY
-1214 GNDSFVVQV
+1214 GTDTFVAQV

-1237 VGAVNDAPVITSTE
+1237 VGAVNDAPVITSNAE
-1251 VVTATEDT
+1251 VIATEGEEYSY
-1259 AYIYPVLVNDVD
+1259 AVQAMDVD
-1271 SEEFVFS
+1271 TDVLEFS
-1278 LSDKPEGMTIDETSG
+1278 LTEKPEGMTVNTTTG
-1293 VIRWTPLDG
+1293 VITWTPGNAVTSETVTVAVTDG
-1302 VTLANVTIDVSD
+1302 AEVVS
-1314 GLASGFQTFIINVTP
+1314 QTFIINVTP
-1329 VNDAPEITSGAV
+1329 VNDAPEITSVAV

-1365 WSLSQKPDSM
+1365 WSLTQKPQSM
-1375 VIDVETGVISWT
+1375 NIDATTGVITWT
-1387 PANGVTSA
+1387 PANAVTSA
-1395 VITLVVSDGEL
+1395 AITLVVSDGEL
-1406 SVTQMFTITVGGVND
+1406 NDTQMFTITVGGVND

-1428 ATTAISTSEDT
+1428 ETASISTAEDT
-1439 AQTLILNATDADN
+1439 AQALSLNATDIDGDTISWN
-1452 SAAELTWSILT
+1452 ISAA
-1463 PATKGVAEV
+1463 AANGVAEV

-1479 TVTYTPTADL
+1479 TVTYTPNADF
-1489 NGSDSFTVQV
+1489 NGVDTFTVEV
-1499 FDGLATDTILVN
+1499 TDGIATDSIVVTATI
-1511 VAVAEV
+1511 AAV
-1517 NDAPLITSNAIVSA
+1517 NDAPIVSSNAVTAATEGNLYSYSVVA
-1531 IEDTVYTY
+1531 TDV
-1539 AVIASDADGD
+1539 DQD
-1549 TLAYELAQAPEG
+1549 TLEYSLSAAPQG
-1561 MSIDANGVIN
+1561 MNIDAQSGVITWTPEN
-1571 WIPANG
+1571 N
-1577 VTTAE
+1577 VTQADVT
-1582 VEVNV
+1582 VVV
-1587 SDASET
+1587 SDGELT
-1593 ATQSFTINVSATN
+1593 ATQSFTIAVSATN
-1606 DAPVFTSEPVTT
+1606 DAPVFSSVPVTT
-1618 ATEDQTYNY
+1618 ATEDEAYSY
-1627 TAVATDADGNVLNY
+1627 TAVATDADGNT
-1641 NLIDF
+1641 LIYGLSVA
-1646 PAGMA
+1646 PIGMT
-1651 INTASGVITWT
+1651 INSSNGVISWT
-1662 PADGVSSATIT
+1662 PVDGVLAENVT
-1673 VTASDGIETVEQSF
+1673 VTVTDSIETVEQSF
-1687 TVNVTPVNDA
+1687 TINVTPVNDA
-1697 PIISE
+1697 PEITE
-1702 GESADLTTL
+1702 GESADLTTT

-1726 SATLTWSI
+1726 STTLTWSVA
-1734 ETAANDGEAVV
+1734 TVANDGVALV
-1745 SGTGESQTVSYI
+1745 SGTGASQTVSYT

-1782 VNVTVDEA
+1782 VNVTVDAA
-1790 NDAPIITSDAVTTAT
+1790 NDAPIITSEAVTTAT

-1831 LEGMNIDADTGVI
+1831 VEGMNIDADTGVI

-1858 VEVTDTQLTDTQTF
+1858 VEVTDAQLTDTQTF
-1872 TIEVTAVND
+1872 TIEVAAVND

-1923 MVIDS
+1923 MVINS
-1928 VTGVITWTPANGVTL
+1928 TSGTITWTPANNVDEGV
-1943 EDVTVEV
+1943 VTVEV
-1950 TDGSE
+1950 TDGQA
-1955 TVSQSF
+1955 TDTQSF
-1961 AITVSGVN
+1961 TITVSGVN

-1984 EDTEGTV
+1984 EDTQGSV
-1991 TLNATDVDGD
+1991 TLNATDIDGD

-2009 PAANGVA
+2009 LATNGVA
-2016 TVSGSGTSQVIRYTP
+2016 AVSGSGTSQVVSYTP

-2044 ITDGPATD
+2044 ISDGVATD
-2052 SIDVSVT
+2052 SIEVT
-2059 VSAVNDSPVFANAA
+2059 VTVNAVNDSPVFANAA

-2088 VTDVDDVKNGTDLTF
+2088 ITDVDDVNNGTDLTF
-2103 TLVTGPEGM
+2103 ILVAGPEGM
-2112 TVSATGVVAWTPPN
+2112 TVSATGVVSWTPPN
-2126 GVSEAN
+2126 GVPEAN

-2143 ASIADSQSW
+2143 AAIADSQSW
-2152 TIVVGDVNDA
+2152 TISVGDVNDA
-2162 PSITSSA
+2162 PVITSSA
-2169 PTTATEDVQYQYQ
+2169 LTTATEDVLYQYQ
-2182 VQVTDPDDANNGTDL
+2182 VQVTDPDDVNNGTDL
-2197 TFTLTSAPDGMTVSS
+2197 TFTLVEAPEGMTVSA
-2212 MGLIQWTPENL
+2212 MGLIQWTPENNVFSAD
-2223 VTTAQVEVQVADGGE
+2223 VTVQVADGGE
-2238 SGVLPVTQSWTITVA
+2238 SGALPATQSWMIAVTA
-2253 QVNDA
+2253 VNDA
-2258 PEIASDAITSA
+2258 PEITSVAVTTA
-2269 TEDEAYTYAV
+2269 TEDEAYSYTVTANDV
-2279 VATDID
+2279 DID
-2285 GDSLSFSLDVAPQG
+2285 TVLTFSLTTAPEG
-2299 MVISTDGVIT
+2299 MVINPATGQIT
-2309 WTPANG
+2309 WTPGNNVTSENVVVEVSDSEAT
-2315 VDIESVIVAVFDGTV
+2315 DTQSFTITV
-2330 STTQEFVIDVSAV
+2330 TPV
-2343 NDAPVITSAANES
+2343 NDAPTITSTANTA
-2356 ATEDETYSYVV
+2356 ATEDEAYSYAV

-2372 DGDDLT
+2372 DGDNLT
-2378 FSLTTKPAGMTIDAN
+2378 FSLTTKPLGMTINAN
-2393 SGVISWT
+2393 TGAISWT
-2400 PANNVS
+2400 PANNVT
-2406 SEMVTVQVSDGVL
+2406 SEIVTVQVSDGTL
-2419 TASQTFTIEVTAVN
+2419 TASQTFTIEVTPVNDAPEITSTAPTGALEDTLYTYDVNATDIDGDTLNYSLTVSPDGMVIAESTGVITWTPANGVTSEPVVVAVTDGQLTVTQSFTITVGATNDAPVITQGEVQDLTLSEDSYAVTSLNATDADGDTLSWSISQQAANGEASIAGTGSGTIQSIGFLGNENFNGTDSFIVTVSDGTETDTITINVTVTAANDAPVINEGETEALSTAEDTEGSLTLTASDVEGDVLTWGVGIPASNGTATVTDGNVSYMPAASFNGSDSFTVVVNDGTDSDTITVNVTVTAENDAPVIDSTPVTVATEDEAYSYTVAATDVDGDILAYSLVESPQGMSINPTTGVITWTPANGVVEESVTVEVTDTQLTATQTFTITVTAVN

-2439 SSPVTVA
+2439 STA
-2446 TEDTEYNYTVVAA
+2446 LTGALEDTLYTY
-2459 DVDSDSLTFSLTE
+2459 DV
-2472 FPEGMVIDAA
+2472 
-2482 TGVISWTPENG
+2482 
-2493 VTEETVTV
+2493 
-2501 EVTDNIEIASQTFV
+2501 
-2515 IIVSATNDAP
+2515 
-2525 EITEGETATLT
+2525 
-2536 TVEDI
+2536 
-2541 ATSLTLNATD
+2541 NATD
-2551 IDGDDL
+2551 IDGDSL
-2557 SWLIS
+2557 SYSLTVSPDGMVIAESTGVITWTPANGVTSEPVVVAVTDGQLTVTQSFTITVGASNDAPEITDVAPTLTTLEDTLGSVTLNANDIDGDQLTWSVSVPASNGTAVIS
-2562 SAATNGEAV
+2562 GNGD
-2571 VSGTGISQTIE
+2571 SQTAT
-2582 YTPIANFNGPDSFT
+2582 YTPNADFNGSDSFT

-2601 GVASDT
+2601 GTATDT
-2607 ILVSVTVEAVNDAP
+2607 VVVNVTVDAVNDAP
-2621 VITSAPI
+2621 VVTSTAIT
-2628 TGATEG
+2628 TATEDTA
-2634 LEYTYTVQAD
+2634 YAYTVKAT
-2644 DVDTD
+2644 DVDDD
-2649 TLRFSLNA
+2649 TLSYSLSVA
-2657 SPEGMTI
+2657 PEGMNIDSNTG
-2664 HPASGVITWT
+2664 AITWT
-2674 PANDVEEGVVTVE
+2674 PENGVTNEPVTVE
-2687 VTDSQIAVTQ
+2687 VSDASETAVQ
-2697 EFTITVRAVND
+2697 SFTITVTATND
-2708 APAIDSAPITVATED
+2708 APVIDSTPVTVATED

-2732 TDIDGDTLAY
+2732 TDIDDDILEY
-2742 SLTTFPAGMA
+2742 SLVTSPAGMNINA
-2752 IDAATGVISWTP
+2752 ETGEITWTP
-2764 ANGVTSESV
+2764 ANGVVEESV
-2773 TVEVTDGQ
+2773 TVEVTDTQ
-2781 VTDSQ
+2781 LTDTQ
-2786 TFTILVTAVNDA
+2786 TFTISVTPVNDA

-2832 SIIANGTNG
+2832 SIAANGTNG
-2841 SAVVNGTGASQTVN
+2841 SAVVSGTGVSQTIN
-2855 YTPNANF
+2855 YTPNADF
-2862 NGSDSFTV
+2862 NGADSFTV

-2882 VNVTVVAA
+2882 VNVTVNAA
-2890 NDAPEVTSTAVT
+2890 NDAPIVTSDAVT

-2907 EAYGYTVTASDVDGD
+2907 EAYGYTVTASDIDD
-2922 TLEFSLTVA
+2922 DILEFSLTVA

-2953 TELVTVQ
+2953 TEPVTVQ
-2960 VSDSQA
+2960 VSDSQE
-2966 TATQTFTINVT
+2966 TATQSFTITVT
-2977 PVNDAPTITSSPIT
+2977 PVNDAPVITSTAIT

-3004 ANDIDGDSLTFS
+3004 ADDIDGDTLEFSLTAS
-3016 LSANPAG
+3016 PAG
-3023 MVIDSASGV
+3023 MDINPTTGV

-3074 TEGNLTRI
+3074 TEGATTTLATDEDTAANLT
-3082 ATGEDTDVDVTLNVT
+3082 LNAT
-3097 DADGDVITWI
+3097 DADGDAINWS
-3107 ISGAASNGSAT
+3107 ISDVAMNGTAT
-3118 VSGTGTSQTVNYTPN
+3118 VSGAGASQTVSYTPAA
-3133 TNFNGS
+3133 NFNGT
-3139 DSFTVQVSDGVLTD
+3139 DSFSVQVSDGTLSD
-3153 TILVEVTVISV
+3153 TIVVSVTVNAV

-3184 SSAFALNATDV
+3184 SSAFAFNATDV

-3208 SNGVATVSG
+3208 TNGVATVSG

-3249 SITIT
+3249 SITVT

-3374 SLVLNAADADNAAS
+3374 SLVLNAADADNVAS

-3414 NYTPDADFNGADSF
+3414 NYTPDADFNGDDSF
-3428 TVNVSD
+3428 TVTISD
-3434 ATASDTITVNVTV
+3434 GTASDTITVNVTV

-3456 TETSAAI
+3456 TEATATI
-3463 TTDEDVAGSVTLNA
+3463 VTDEDVAGNVTLNA

-3484 ASITWTILTQATNG
+3484 ANITWTILTPATKG
-3498 TASVSASNTGASM
+3498 TASVNASNTGASM
-3511 LVIYAPNANT
+3511 LVTYAPNSNT

-3528 VQISDGTLTDTI
+3528 VQISDGELTDTI

-3562 LTTNENT
+3562 LSTNENT
-3569 VGSVALNGVDI
+3569 VGSVALNGIDV
-3580 DTDAASLAW
+3580 DTDAANLSWSVTTA
-3589 TVSTLAT
+3589 AT
-3596 NGVANVTSTGANVSA
+3596 NGVANVTSTGTNVSA

-3618 FSGNDSFV
+3618 FSGSDSFV

-3659 TMTTDEDNQVTLS
+3659 ALTTDEDNQVTLS

-3706 VPALDIN
+3706 VPALDTN
-3713 GTDNFTVQ
+3713 GSDTFTVQ
-3721 VSDSVLTDSIDV
+3721 VSDAELTDSIDV

-3738 AVNDVPVITEG
+3738 PVNDVPVITEG
-3749 ATSTLNVNE
+3749 ATSTLNIIE

-3833 DAPSVTSTAVTDATE
+3833 DAPSVTSDEITSATQG
-3848 NQVYAY
+3848 QVYAY

-3889 PSAAGTETVVV
+3889 PFAAGTETVVV
-3900 SVSDASATGTQT
+3900 SVSDGSATGTQT

-3994 APSGCLLSPPAIF
+3994 APSGCLLSPPAAF

-4014 EGMILDT
+4014 EGMILDA
-4021 IVSGSDFAGAVAVT
+4021 IVSGADFAGPIAVT

-4201 FDVLVT
+4201 FDALVT

-4255 IDVVGEYLDSAK
+4255 IDVVGAYLDSAK
-4267 AAESGIDQV
+4267 AAEAGLGDQT

-4284 VTTDD
+4284 VDATS
-4289 QTNTANMVSA
+4289 QAETAEMLSGL
-4299 FSEVLGYGVTTAVC
+4299 STLLGYAVQTSVC
-4313 VPQLNTFPYL
+4313 VPQFANGLNCSITPAVGYEALTTSITDCQHSSTF
-4323 ACDNPVPSET
+4323 
-4333 FTDISPTITKDNRF
+4333 RQ
-4347 TNRCSLSDDES
+4347 RDES
-4358 CELRVTGQAQ
+4358 CT
-4368 GLTFNVTAVIPD
+4368 LTVSGTINDTQSFNVTSRVPD
-4380 IRYLLGGDGG
+4380 VRTMLGGSRFGPPDFTAGPLPLCFNGYISNNVAKMDLSDFCVILNVSDSREELLTPFENLNALAYADIGTEGSTAYIAMQNLLEEVVLEVGATGG
-4390 FSPDNGLNMCY
+4390 LSLISTDSNIGTYTMSNMDMSFTFDRESISRPEKGTPVFDFEVTSYSSTNLWGETVSSISNTPMFKLQVDDTSFLTGSKLTDNVGVPPVLSVTNVTINGL
-4401 TGTISN
+4401 
-4407 ATAQLTFDDFCLKL
+4407 K
-4421 DVSGSKAELLDTFSD
+4421 
-4436 FSVFD
+4436 
-4441 YANTNKLTPALDAL
+4441 P
-4455 VAEINLEASFHNGL
+4455 
-4469 TLTSVKDDSIVF
+4469 IV
-4481 NMSNLDMGFILDREV
+4481 D
-4496 INGTK
+4496 
-4501 VGPIFNIYAKTLSR
+4501 
-4515 TNPAGETLNSISGKD
+4515 
-4530 LFRLDINNDVS
+4530 
-4541 VLTSAKV
+4541 
-4548 ENNIGLP
+4548 
-4555 PVVTENN
+4555 
-4562 IRIEGLGPLVNVL
+4562 VL

-4582 VSFTEDPDAEP
+4582 VSFSEDPNADPNTA
-4593 GTTPPVVTAEQWEQI
+4593 PPVVTAEQWEQI
-4608 LAEVEAGLVY
+4608 IAEVEAGLVY

-4649 GSLFVSNLNDNAELN
+4649 GSVFVSNLNDNTDLN

-4718 ATSQLDSFLDFITI
+4718 ATSQLDSFFDFITI

-4737 DEGATTN
+4737 EEGTTTN

>member
-25 GGGDDPAPDPTP
+25 GGGDDTNPDTNP

-58 PIEDLRWTY
+58 PIEDLQWTY
-67 KLSTSALLSQF
+67 ELSTSALLSQF

-85 APTGMK
+85 APKGME

-105 PTDEHGDEVTVTVRA
+105 ATDEHGDEVNVTIRA

-125 TDVLTR
+125 TNVLTR

-142 NDKPLIISTAP
+142 NDKPEIVSEAPLTAVKGSTF
-153 ASAILGGWFNY
+153 SY
-164 QVEVADSDDENNG
+164 QLEVNDPDDANNG
-177 TDITFSAS
+177 VDLTYTVK
-185 LPFVL
+185 LPFVTSVTP
-190 EASRDKYKL
+190 EEYG
-199 EVSPTGL
+199 VTISPTGL
-206 VSLFIPQD
+206 LQWQVPED
-214 FLNDIDTDKLGIEKV
+214 PTYFLRTPGLRII
-229 LVVSVSVTDGE
+229 VSVTDGE
-240 EDWRSLLNVPS
+240 ENWNEFGLTAAPDQR
-251 RQQWNL
+251 WNL
-257 LVVDGNL
+257 RVVDENTAPEFITTEL
-264 PPEIISEPV
+264 PNAI
-273 TTATEDVQYQ
+273 EDV
-283 YRVQARDIAGQNDLG
+283 
-298 FDIDD
+298 
-303 DLSFTLTDAPQDMT
+303 
-317 ISATGLIEWVPAK
+317 
-330 QGAEP
+330 
-335 YSENVTVMVT
+335 
-345 DGGEDGAQPAIQSFI
+345 
-360 IDVTPVN
+360 
-367 DAPVLDGTPV
+367 
-377 SFVDAGA
+377 
-384 TYSYQLEVSDPDDEN
+384 TY
-399 NGTDLNF
+399 
-406 TLTSAPAG
+406 TS
-414 MTVSETGLILWTPDV
+414 V
-429 QTGIFPVEVVVNDEG
+429 
-444 EDGASLSWTVE
+444 
-455 VRPTENAAPV
+455 
-465 ISQDSAAIAT
+465 
-475 SEDANGS
+475 
-482 TLLTASDANGDSLNW
+482 
-497 SISSEAGSG
+497 
-506 TATVVDGTVSYTP
+506 
-519 DLNFNGNDSF
+519 
-529 TVEVTDGSLS
+529 
-539 DTIVVDVSV
+539 
-548 SAVNDKP
+548 
-555 EIVSERPTTA
+555 
-565 TRGAW
+565 
-570 FEYQIEV
+570 IEV
-577 NDPDDENNG
+577 NDPAGVDGLDDEGNPVQ
-586 SDLIFT
+586 DE
-592 ASLPLVSNANKEQ
+592 VSFE
-605 YSLTVSN
+605 
-612 DGLVRLFVPSSYSF
+612 
-626 NILQVRVVVTDGEE
+626 
-640 DWKTAFVTAPSQS
+640 
-653 WALTIVEVN
+653 
-662 TNTAPVITSSPVT
+662 
-675 VATEDALYNYQVVAE
+675 
-690 DNVGETEA
+690 
-698 GDPIPD
+698 
-704 ELTYSL
+704 L
-710 VDAPEGMTISD
+710 VDAPRGMEINASTGEIS
-721 IGLIEWTPTENGPE
+721 WTPQENGPDA
-735 SYSVDVTVGVADGGE
+735 YTVTFDVVATDGLE

-774 VTPLGL
+774 GEELPNA
-780 AVVGEAY
+780 AVIGEVY
-787 SYQLQVTDVDDANNG
+787 SHQLSVTDDDDTNNG
-802 TDLTFSL
+802 TDLTFTL
-809 LSAPVGMTVSSTG
+809 ASAPEGMTVSSTG
-822 LIEWTPNIVN
+822 LIEWTPTVGDV
-832 TSVSAEVQV
+832 TVPVEVQV
-841 ADNGEDGAAPASV
+841 ADGGEDSAAVATV
-854 SWTINVRPDNY
+854 AWDIAVRLDNY
-865 APEITQG
+865 APQISQG
-872 ESVELTTNEDTLVS
+872 ELFELTTNEDTLVS
-886 TTLSATDADLDDLA
+886 TTLSATDADLDTLA

-911 ASVNTQGVVEYTP
+911 ASVNSQGVVEYTS
-924 NSDFNSTD
+924 NADFNGSD
-932 TFEITVTD
+932 SFEVTVTD
-940 GSLSDAIEVNVT
+940 GSLSDSITVNVT
-952 VNAVND
+952 INAVND
-958 APVIISEAVTA
+958 APVITSEAVTV
-969 ATEAQNY
+969 ATEAQTY

-985 ENDVLVWSLAASPEG
+985 ENDVLVWSLTASPEG

-1058 LSANE
+1058 LSVNE

-1083 VWSIETQASSGVA
+1083 VWSIETQAGNGVA
-1096 VISGSGETQVATYT
+1096 TISGSGETQVATYT

-1116 GSDTFVVTITDGDL
+1116 GSDTFVVTVTDGDL

-1140 ADINDAPVITE
+1140 ADVNDAPVITE
-1151 GTTVALVTTEDIAT
+1151 GTAAAMSTSEDTANT
-1165 NLTLNALDI
+1165 LTLNATDI
-1174 DSDLANL
+1174 DTDPANL
-1181 SWSIMTAAAN
+1181 SWTIATPAAN
-1191 GTAEA
+1191 GTAEV
-1196 SGSGA
+1196 SGTGA
-1201 SQAVSYSPALNFF
+1201 SQTITYTPSLNFY
-1214 GNDSFVVQV
+1214 GTDTFVAQV

-1237 VGAVNDAPVITSTE
+1237 VGAVNDAPVITSNAE
-1251 VVTATEDT
+1251 VIATEGEEYSY
-1259 AYIYPVLVNDVD
+1259 AVQAMDVD
-1271 SEEFVFS
+1271 TDVLEFS
-1278 LSDKPEGMTIDETSG
+1278 LTEKPEGMTVNTTTG
-1293 VIRWTPLDG
+1293 VITWTPGNAVTSETVTVAVTDG
-1302 VTLANVTIDVSD
+1302 AEVVS
-1314 GLASGFQTFIINVTP
+1314 QTFIINVTP
-1329 VNDAPEITSGAV
+1329 VNDAPEITSVAV

-1365 WSLSQKPDSM
+1365 WSLTQKPQSM
-1375 VIDVETGVISWT
+1375 NIDATTGVITWT
-1387 PANGVTSA
+1387 PANAVTSA
-1395 VITLVVSDGEL
+1395 AITLVVSDGEL
-1406 SVTQMFTITVGGVND
+1406 NDTQMFTITVGGVND

-1428 ATTAISTSEDT
+1428 ETASISTAEDT
-1439 AQTLILNATDADN
+1439 AQALSLNATDIDGDTISWN
-1452 SAAELTWSILT
+1452 ISAA
-1463 PATKGVAEV
+1463 AANGVAEV

-1479 TVTYTPTADL
+1479 TVTYTPNADF
-1489 NGSDSFTVQV
+1489 NGVDTFTVEV
-1499 FDGLATDTILVN
+1499 TDGIATDSIVVTATI
-1511 VAVAEV
+1511 AAV
-1517 NDAPLITSNAIVSA
+1517 NDAPIVSSNAVTAATEGNLYSYSVVA
-1531 IEDTVYTY
+1531 TDV
-1539 AVIASDADGD
+1539 DQD
-1549 TLAYELAQAPEG
+1549 TLEYSLSAAPQG
-1561 MSIDANGVIN
+1561 MNIDAQSGVITWTPEN
-1571 WIPANG
+1571 N
-1577 VTTAE
+1577 VTQADVT
-1582 VEVNV
+1582 VVV
-1587 SDASET
+1587 SDGELT
-1593 ATQSFTINVSATN
+1593 ATQSFTIAVSATN
-1606 DAPVFTSEPVTT
+1606 DAPVFSSVPVTT
-1618 ATEDQTYNY
+1618 ATEDEAYSY
-1627 TAVATDADGNVLNY
+1627 TAVATDADGNT
-1641 NLIDF
+1641 LIYGLSVA
-1646 PAGMA
+1646 PIGMT
-1651 INTASGVITWT
+1651 INSSNGVISWT
-1662 PADGVSSATIT
+1662 PVDGVLAENVT
-1673 VTASDGIETVEQSF
+1673 VTVTDSIETVEQSF
-1687 TVNVTPVNDA
+1687 TINVTPVNDA
-1697 PIISE
+1697 PEITE
-1702 GESADLTTL
+1702 GESADLTTT

-1726 SATLTWSI
+1726 STTLTWSVA
-1734 ETAANDGEAVV
+1734 TVANDGVALV
-1745 SGTGESQTVSYI
+1745 SGTGASQTVSYT

-1782 VNVTVDEA
+1782 VNVTVDAA
-1790 NDAPIITSDAVTTAT
+1790 NDAPIITSEAVTTAT

-1831 LEGMNIDADTGVI
+1831 VEGMNIDADTGVI

-1858 VEVTDTQLTDTQTF
+1858 VEVTDAQLTDTQTF
-1872 TIEVTAVND
+1872 TIEVAAVND

-1923 MVIDS
+1923 MVINS
-1928 VTGVITWTPANGVTL
+1928 TSGTITWTPANNVDEGV
-1943 EDVTVEV
+1943 VTVEV
-1950 TDGSE
+1950 TDGQA
-1955 TVSQSF
+1955 TDTQSF
-1961 AITVSGVN
+1961 TITVSGVN

-1984 EDTEGTV
+1984 EDTQGSV
-1991 TLNATDVDGD
+1991 TLNATDIDGD

-2009 PAANGVA
+2009 LATNGVA
-2016 TVSGSGTSQVIRYTP
+2016 AVSGSGTSQVVSYTP

-2044 ITDGPATD
+2044 ISDGVATD
-2052 SIDVSVT
+2052 SIEVT
-2059 VSAVNDSPVFANAA
+2059 VTVNAVNDSPVFANAA

-2088 VTDVDDVKNGTDLTF
+2088 ITDVDDVNNGTDLTF
-2103 TLVTGPEGM
+2103 ILVAGPEGM
-2112 TVSATGVVAWTPPN
+2112 TVSATGVVSWTPPN
-2126 GVSEAN
+2126 GVPEAS

-2197 TFTLTSAPDGMTVSS
+2197 TFTLTSAPEGMTVST

-2393 SGVISWT
+2393 SGAISWT
-2400 PANNVS
+2400 PANNVT

-2439 SSPVTVA
+2439 SSPVSVA

-2472 FPEGMVIDAA
+2472 FPDGMVIDAA

-2536 TVEDI
+2536 TGEDI

-2571 VSGTGISQTIE
+2571 VSGTGTSQTIE

-2664 HPASGVITWT
+2664 HPASGVITWI

-2742 SLTTFPAGMA
+2742 SLTAFPAGMT

-2832 SIIANGTNG
+2832 SIAVNGTNG
-2841 SAVVNGTGASQTVN
+2841 SAVVNGTGASQTIN
-2855 YTPNANF
+2855 YTPNADF
-2862 NGSDSFTV
+2862 NGPDSFTV

-2882 VNVTVVAA
+2882 VNVTVNAA

-2922 TLEFSLTVA
+2922 TLEFSLTDS
-2931 PEGMSIDSA
+2931 PEGMNIDSA

-2960 VSDSQA
+2960 VSDTQA

-3032 ITWTPANGVDEGVV
+3032 ITWTPANGVDQGVV
-3046 TVEVSDGQ
+3046 TVDVFDGTETVSQ
-3054 ATATQ
+3054 T
-3059 SFTITVGAVNDAPVI
+3059 FTITVGAVNDAPVI
-3074 TEGNLTRI
+3074 TEGATTSLATDEDTVANLT
-3082 ATGEDTDVDVTLNVT
+3082 LNAT
-3097 DADGDVITWI
+3097 DADGDAITWS
-3107 ISGAASNGSAT
+3107 ISGLATNGAAI
-3118 VSGTGTSQTVNYTPN
+3118 VSGTGASQTVNYTPN
-3133 TNFNGS
+3133 ANFNGS
-3139 DSFTVQVSDGVLTD
+3139 DSFTVQVSDGTLSD
-3153 TILVEVTVISV
+3153 TIVVNVTVNAV

-3184 SSAFALNATDV
+3184 VSSFALNATDV
-3195 DGGTLTWTISSAA
+3195 DGGTLTWEIASVA
-3208 SNGVATVSG
+3208 SNGEVVVSG
-3217 TGVSQTVNYVPD
+3217 TGASQTVNYTPSAD
-3229 ANFHGTDTFVVQI
+3229 FNGDDTFVVQV
-3242 SDGFLTD
+3242 SDGALTD
-3249 SITIT
+3249 TITVT

-3265 ITSEAVTTATEGQ
+3265 ITSEAVTIATEGQ
-3278 VYTYL
+3278 VYTYV
-3283 PAATDVENDTLTW
+3283 PAATDVDGDTLTW

-3317 PANGDAS
+3317 PGNDVSS
-3324 APVTLIVNDGTGSV
+3324 ALVTLVVNDDSGSV
-3338 TQSFTITVTAVND
+3338 TQTFTIDVTAVND

-3374 SLVLNAADADNAAS
+3374 SLVLNATDVDNAAS

-3393 IGSAATN
+3393 IASAATN

-3414 NYTPDADFNGADSF
+3414 NYTPNTDFNGDDSF
-3428 TVNVSD
+3428 TVTISD
-3434 ATASDTITVNVTV
+3434 GTASDTITVNVTV
-3447 DAANDAPAI
+3447 EAANDAPTI
-3456 TETSAAI
+3456 TEATATI
-3463 TTDEDVAGSVTLNA
+3463 VTDEDVAGNVTLNA

-3484 ASITWTILTQATNG
+3484 ANITWTILTQASSG
-3498 TASVSASNTGASM
+3498 TASVNAVNTGASM
-3511 LVIYAPNANT
+3511 LVTYAPNANT

-3528 VQISDGTLTDTI
+3528 VQISDGELTDTI

-3553 AIAQGDSVA
+3553 AIAQGSSIN
-3562 LTTNENT
+3562 LTTDENT
-3569 VGSVALNGVDI
+3569 EGSVSLNGVDV
-3580 DTDAASLAW
+3580 DTDAANLSWSVTTA
-3589 TVSTLAT
+3589 AT

-3611 SYTPNTD
+3611 SYTPNND

-3659 TMTTDEDNQVTLS
+3659 TMTTDEDNQVTLP

-3706 VPALDIN
+3706 VPALDTN

-3721 VSDSVLTDSIDV
+3721 VSDSVLTDTIDV
-3733 TVTIN
+3733 SVTIN
-3738 AVNDVPVITEG
+3738 PVNDVPVITEG
-3749 ATSTLNVNE
+3749 ATSTLNINE

-3782 GALNGIVTRNGSEFS
+3782 GALSGIVTRNGSEFS

-3804 NGSDSFTVA
+3804 SGSDSFTVA
-3813 VSDDTVSV
+3813 VSDGTVSV

-3900 SVSDASATGTQT
+3900 SVSDGSATGTQT

-4021 IVSGSDFAGAVAVT
+4021 IVSGSDFAGAIAVT

-4124 ENVGLIFGLLGGQ
+4124 DNVGLIFGLLGGQ

-4201 FDVLVT
+4201 FDALVT

-4217 DCLVID
+4217 VCLIIGD
-4223 DADLDRSACR
+4223 EDLDRSACR
-4233 NITTIGEATGFDQAN
+4233 NVTTIAEATGFDQDN

-4255 IDVVGEYLDSAK
+4255 IDAVGAYLDSAK
-4267 AAESGIDQV
+4267 AAEAVFGDQV

-4284 VTTDD
+4284 VDTDAQKD
-4289 QTNTANMVSA
+4289 TSFLLQALTEVFSA
-4299 FSEVLGYGVTTAVC
+4299 GIQAAAC
-4313 VPQLNTFPYL
+4313 VPLRNNLQ
-4323 ACDNPVPSET
+4323 ACDLSASDT
-4333 FTDISPTITKDNRF
+4333 FAGITVDYNKKSFGLDDCSGGSDTCKVDI
-4347 TNRCSLSDDES
+4347 
-4358 CELRVTGQAQ
+4358 TGTAQ
-4368 GLTFNVTAVIPD
+4368 GQTFSFQDIVVPD
-4380 IRYLLGGDGG
+4380 IRNLLGGSTGG
-4390 FSPDNGLNMCY
+4390 DFDSA
-4401 TGTISN
+4401 TGITICFTGDISN
-4407 ATAQLTFDDFCLKL
+4407 TTATMSLQNLCLKL
-4421 DVSGSKAELLDTFSD
+4421 DVSGSPAELLAPFDTFSAL
-4436 FSVFD
+4436 D
-4441 YANTNKLTPALDAL
+4441 YAQLGDDGSDGNGASETYLALEALLEEIVLEVSLTG
-4455 VAEINLEASFHNGL
+4455 EINLASENGL
-4469 TLTSVKDDSIVF
+4469 GTYS
-4481 NMSNLDMGFILDREV
+4481 MSNMDMSFTFDRESISRPEKGTPV
-4496 INGTK
+4496 FDFEVTSYSSTNLWGETVSSISNTPMFKLQVDDTSFLTGSKLTDNVGVPPVLSVTNVTINGLK
-4501 VGPIFNIYAKTLSR
+4501 PIV
-4515 TNPAGETLNSISGKD
+4515 D
-4530 LFRLDINNDVS
+4530 
-4541 VLTSAKV
+4541 
-4548 ENNIGLP
+4548 
-4555 PVVTENN
+4555 
-4562 IRIEGLGPLVNVL
+4562 VL

-4582 VSFTEDPDAEP
+4582 VSFSEDPNADPNTA
-4593 GTTPPVVTAEQWEQI
+4593 PPVVTAERWEQI
-4608 LAEVEAGLVY
+4608 IAEVETGLVY

-4718 ATSQLDSFLDFITI
+4718 ATSQLDSFFDFITI
-4732 LFPSA
+4732 LFPPA
-4737 DEGATTN
+4737 EEPVQ